1 VTETQRQLPRI
12 IAILGRTDAG
22 EYGAATCP
30 HCGAD
35 GRYITTFVCEDGKTR
50 GAMSGCIKLF
60 PISPLANIHA
70 KLLVK
75 AQANERKG
83 WKRFSSFDQP
93 KMDAIEAVMAG
104 TMTEDQ
110 AIWICKNQSAKAAQW
125 LQNKKGSR

>member
-1 VTETQRQLPRI
+1 MTTATLPKI
-12 IAILGRTDAG
+12 IAITARTDAG

-35 GRYITTFVCEDGKTR
+35 GRYVVSFVCEDGSKR

-60 PISPLANIHA
+60 PISPLAKIHA
-70 KLLVK
+70 DLLVK
-75 AQANERKG
+75 AAANERKG

-110 AIWICKNQSAKAAQW
+110 AIFICKNQSAKAYTW
-125 LQNKKGSR
+125 MQNKNRGR